1 MGDWSPISASLIVKN
16 LSFQSNF
23 LSDKLLSQKLGR
35 QSASTFV
42 SVPPPN
48 IRKRIASFE
57 DSQISPI
64 CPHKSPRVQEDVQY
78 SERRIK
84 KEKTEY

>member
-1 MGDWSPISASLIVKN
+1 MGDWSPTSASHIVKN

-23 LSDKLLSQKLGR
+23 LSHKLLSQKLGR

-48 IRKRIASFE
+48 IRKSIASFE
-57 DSQISPI
+57 DPQISSI
-64 CPHKSPRVQEDVQY
+64 CPHKSPRVEEDVQY
-78 SERRIK
+78 SGRRMK